1 MEPSVG
7 EHLHGFTVE
16 TAEDLP
22 EIDGRAYTMRHGKS
36 GARLLYL
43 QNDDNNKSFSI
54 AFKTPPANDTGVFH
68 ILEHSVLCGSRKF
81 PVKEPFVN
89 LLKSSM
95 QTFLNAMTF
104 PDKTMYPVASTN
116 MRDLMNLADVYMD
129 AVLHPNIYVKP
140 EIFMQEGWHYE
151 LARNAAA
158 DAGLGEAAR
167 QELAA
172 NERAGNVELAYNGV
186 VYNEMKGALSEPS
199 SVLFDL
205 LQASLFPDTAYRF
218 ESGGTPASIPELTY
232 EQFLDDHRR
241 HYRLDNSYITLYGN
255 LDLDAMLAFFDEGYL
270 SPVSDEQRAAD
281 DARRSEGLPPLTPNA
296 LAEQAAVVVP
306 HARCTMAT
314 ARSNACC
321 ALGYVVGGAR
331 DKTRLAA
338 VDILLDAIM
347 GSNEAPLKRAILDA
361 DLADDASGYVA
372 DSLLQP
378 FAVLELRGLRPGAA
392 ERFRAVVERELER
405 LASGG
410 LDRTLLE
417 ASLSRAEF
425 VIREHD
431 FGMADGV
438 VYAMSSLSGWLYDDR
453 LATTY
458 LKYEDDF
465 AFLREA
471 LDTSYFADLAREVF
485 LESAHNALAEV
496 VPAGDDADAGERA
509 RLKAVMQELSDADLE
524 RIAADEARLRDEQE
538 QPDSPEALAALPR
551 LPLSEIADAPEE
563 PAYGMVEGTVLPC
576 LRHHV
581 PTHGIAYVYRLF
593 DLSGVSFDE
602 LPYVS
607 VLAMTL
613 GKLPTAKHSAAQ
625 IDTLTNGLL
634 GNFSVSATVFD
645 PARRTFDNGLTP
657 PDGPT
662 ACLRIGSSALHENVE
677 HLSGLVR
684 EIMLETDFSDTDRIH
699 DRLIQRRI
707 SMEQSFA
714 SAGHS
719 FAMARLSSYYRPAA
733 TLADALEG
741 IGFYLFLKE
750 LLDCFDER
758 KEALIVQLE
767 ELAARLM
774 GAERTLVSF
783 TGDDGAFDRF
793 WGEEARLAAPARD
806 EVPASPRLTSPQPQ
820 QRNEAFTVPTDVC
833 YVATGGELPRIP
845 DDEDLGRWMVAARA
859 LSYDYLWNE
868 VRVKGGAYGTGF
880 QAKANANACFY
891 SYRDPHLDETLQR
904 FAGSVEYLESV
915 DFGADELEGYVVAT
929 AAGIDQPQKARALI
943 RRQDGEWLAGRDPES
958 RMRIRNG
965 VVGTTAEDLRSLGE
979 PLRSALGKQ
988 AVCVFGNKDIIAQS
1002 AAASAADPLL
1012 SVVALVDDGRDDD
1025 NQNQR

>member
-1 MEPSVG
+1 MELSVG
-7 EHLHGFTVE
+7 ERLRGFTVE
-16 TAEDLP
+16 AAEELP
-22 EIDGRAYTMRHGKS
+22 EIDGRAYTMRHDKS

-43 QNDDNNKSFSI
+43 QNDDNNKAFSI

-151 LARNAAA
+151 LAGNDAA
-158 DAGLGEAAR
+158 DAGLEEAAAM
-167 QELAA
+167 ELESQ
-172 NERAGNVELAYNGV
+172 ERAGAVELTYNGV

-218 ESGGTPASIPELTY
+218 ESGGTPAAIPSLSY
-232 EQFLDDHRR
+232 EQFLDEHRR

-255 LDLDAMLAFFDEGYL
+255 LDLDAMLGFLDEGYL
-270 SPVSDEQRAAD
+270 SPVADEQRAAD
-281 DARRSEGLPPLTPNA
+281 EARLSEGLPPLVPNT
-296 LAEQAAVVVP
+296 LAEQAAVAVP

-392 ERFRAVVERELER
+392 DRFRTVVEQELER
-405 LASGG
+405 LAAGG
-410 LDRTLLE
+410 LDRKLLE

-425 VIREHD
+425 VMREHD

-438 VYAMSSLSGWLYDDR
+438 VYAMSSLSGWLYDDQ

-471 LDTSYFADLAREVF
+471 VDTTYFADLIREVF
-485 LESAHNALAEV
+485 LNSAHNALAEV
-496 VPAGDDADAGERA
+496 VPASDDADTGERA
-509 RLKAVMQELSDADLE
+509 RLEAVMKTLSAADLE

-538 QPDSPEALAALPR
+538 QPDSPEALATLPR
-551 LPLSEIADAPEE
+551 LPLSEIAEAPEE
-563 PAYGMVEGTVLPC
+563 AAYGMAEGTVLPC
-576 LRHHV
+576 LRHQV
-581 PTHGIAYVYRLF
+581 PTHGITYVYRFF

-607 VLAMTL
+607 ILAMTL

-625 IDTLTNGLL
+625 IDTLVNGLL

-645 PARRTFDNGLTP
+645 PTRRTFDNGLTP

-662 ACLRIGSSALHENVE
+662 ACLRIGSSALRENTV

-684 EIMLETDFSDTDRIH
+684 EIMLETDFSDTDRIR
-699 DRLIQRRI
+699 DRLVQRRI

-733 TLADALEG
+733 VLADALEG

-758 KEALIVQLE
+758 KDA
-767 ELAARLM
+767 LAAKLGKLATQLM
-774 GAERTLVSF
+774 GTERTLVSF
-783 TGDDGAFDRF
+783 TGDDASFDRF
-793 WGEEARLAAPARD
+793 WSEEEHLAAPARD
-806 EVPASPRLTSPQPQ
+806 AAPASPHLAAPQPQ

-833 YVATGGELPRIP
+833 YVATGGELPCAP
-845 DDEDLGRWMVAARA
+845 DDEGLGRWMVAARA

-880 QAKANANACFY
+880 QAKANSSTCFY

-929 AAGIDQPQKARALI
+929 TAGIDQPQKARALI
-943 RRQDGEWLAGRDPES
+943 RRQDGEWLVGRDPES
-958 RMRIRNG
+958 RTRIRDG
-965 VVGTTAEDLRSLGE
+965 VVGTTLQDLRSLSE
-979 PLRSALGKQ
+979 PLRGVLGKQ
-988 AVCVFGNKDIIAQS
+988 AVCVFGNRDIIAQS
-1002 AAASAADPLL
+1002 AAASTPDPLL
-1012 SVVALVDDGRDDD
+1012 SVVALIEAGHGDDEE
-1025 NQNQR
+1025 NEQ